1 MTGKLKIK
9 VIANLLFSP
18 NNVITT
24 QVNFHSIWFCLKRPH
39 SSYCFFVILSLITD
53 QFLASLMV
61 IFRILSLISCHFEA
75 WGYFF
80 IASKQTA
87 RPGSRPCIISS
98 RNCFLSLFS
107 WSSGNGRRVVPPGL
121 CFYLPL
127 VVFFRFL
134 LTVVSNSSEMSPMSS
149 SIVPNER
156 LFLPS
161 EVEAW
166 DILSEL
172 SATSRDL
179 AWSVLSWTAVSLSLT
194 KQLLISQMKSI
205 CFYVNDFVL
214 VMLYKVPL
222 LCFREFWKA
231 TRRARE

>member
-18 NNVITT
+18 NNVNTT
-24 QVNFHSIWFCLKRPH
+24 QVKFHTIWICLKRSH

-53 QFLASLMV
+53 HFLASLIVM
-61 IFRILSLISCHFEA
+61 FRILSLISCHYEA

-98 RNCFLSLFS
+98 QNYFLSLFS
-107 WSSGNGRRVVPPGL
+107 WYSGHVRRVVPPGL
-121 CFYLPL
+121 GFFLPL

-134 LTVVSNSSEMSPMSS
+134 LTVVSISSE
-149 SIVPNER
+149 IER
-156 LFLPS
+156 LFLLP

-172 SATSRDL
+172 SATSRDF

-194 KQLLISQMKSI
+194 KQLLITQMKSI
-205 CFYVNDFVL
+205 CFYLNDFVL
-214 VMLYKVPL
+214 AMLYKVPF
-222 LCFREFWKA
+222 LCFREFWKE
-231 TRRARE
+231 TRRDREQAFIV